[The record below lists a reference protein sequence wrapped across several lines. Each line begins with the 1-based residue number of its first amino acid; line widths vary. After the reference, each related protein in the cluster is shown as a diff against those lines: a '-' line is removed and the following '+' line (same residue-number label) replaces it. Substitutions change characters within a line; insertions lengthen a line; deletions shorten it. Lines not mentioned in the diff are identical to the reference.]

1 MGNPLDCPGCGYD
14 PMAPHNG
21 KGDCEPPP
29 RAERQRAADLEGRP
43 ERIEAVTRD
52 LLADLEFYSG

>member
-1 MGNPLDCPGCGYD
+1 
-14 PMAPHNG
+14 MAPHNG